1 MHKFNSNVGKEIE
14 MLIIL
19 LPFQML
25 SDFKKQ
31 FADMLSDMK
40 FLVSG
45 NPKHHASNI
54 NSGENGIQINFKKYS
69 FN

>member
-1 MHKFNSNVGKEIE
+1 
-14 MLIIL
+14 
-19 LPFQML
+19 ML

-45 NPKHHASNI
+45 NPKYHASNI